1 LFDPFFQM
9 IDASPAAYAACSAA
23 LVVASATHRITG
35 QAFGLVLAPLVA
47 IAAPSHV
54 PALVLLCGL
63 PVMIYSFKGDWAT
76 IQWREIS
83 YAFAG
88 RVVGSIAAAAFVA
101 GFADE
106 ATIGVSVAVCV
117 LIGVGLSL
125 TRLRVAVSPLS
136 LTVAGTLSGGMA
148 TLTSVGAPPM
158 GLLYQNEA
166 FHRARSTLNAFFLF
180 GALASVG
187 ALAVYG
193 LIATS
198 DIAFAAALMPAMAV
212 GVLIGDAALARLRI
226 ATLRPF
232 VLAVSVSAAV
242 FLIFRAVAA

>member
-1 LFDPFFQM
+1 MFESFFQL
-9 IDASPAAYAACSAA
+9 IDVSPGTFLVCCAA

-35 QAFGLVLAPLVA
+35 QAFGLILAPLLA

-76 IQWREIS
+76 IAWREIS
-83 YAFAG
+83 YAFVG
-88 RVVGSIAAAAFVA
+88 RVVGAIAAAAFVA
-101 GFADE
+101 NFADE
-106 ATIGVSVAVCV
+106 DTIGISVAICV
-117 LIGVGLSL
+117 LIGVGLSMTNL
-125 TRLRVAVSPLS
+125 RLAISPLS
-136 LTVAGTLSGGMA
+136 LSVAGALSGGMA

-180 GALASVG
+180 GALASIG
-187 ALAVYG
+187 ALVAYG
-193 LIATS
+193 LVNAS
-198 DIAFAAALMPAMAV
+198 DVAFAVALMPAMV
-212 GVLIGDAALARLRI
+212 LGVLIGNAALKRLKI

-232 VLAVSVSAAV
+232 VLVVSISAAV
-242 FLIFRAVAA
+242 FLILRALVS